1 MNKSNICIVTIP
13 GYTITELIYAS
24 KKTTV
29 CRGQQQTTQI
39 SVIIKILNAEY
50 PRLQDLIA
58 FKNQFAISQQIDHPN
73 IIKCYALEKYGN
85 SYALILEDFSGISLS
100 EYTNLQKLD
109 INSFMPIAIAITKAL
124 EFLYAKK
131 IIHKDIKP
139 RNILINPQTQEIK
152 LIDFG
157 ISSLLPKE
165 TADIKSP
172 NVLSGTLTYM
182 SPEQTGRMNRGIDYR
197 TDFYSLGVTFYEL
210 LTGQLPFYSPN
221 HLELIY
227 YHLAKEPIN
236 AREINPQIPQV
247 LADVITK
254 LMAKNPDDRYQ
265 TARGIR
271 YDLEICQKMLLTEGE
286 INNFELAKRDISDR
300 FLIHNRLYGR
310 EQEIITLLKA
320 FENVSAGNKE
330 LMLVAGFSGI
340 GKTAVVNEVH
350 KPIVREKASEI
361 QIDKL
366 LYTLMQ
372 VISENVAANKSAL
385 ILQKEGNLILVAQC
399 MNEHECKFS
408 TTPINDSQHL
418 PLSIINY
425 VANMQEYLL
434 ISDATNDQDF
444 ANDSYIIQHQSKSIL
459 CNPILNKGQLIG
471 ILYLENNLTVGAFT
485 IDRLRILNLL
495 SSQAAISLE
504 NAQLYSNLEE
514 KVTQRT
520 QELNENNL
528 HLEQTLHELKA
539 TQSQLIQTEKMSSL
553 GQMVAGIAHE
563 INNPVNFIYVQIAI
577 KDNGMGINPEIK
589 QRIFDPF
596 FTTKPVGEGTGL
608 GLSISYQI
616 IVDKHSGKLDC
627 ISAPGKGTEFII
639 EIPIKLHQQ

>member
-1 MNKSNICIVTIP
+1 
-13 GYTITELIYAS
+13 
-24 KKTTV
+24 
-29 CRGQQQTTQI
+29 
-39 SVIIKILNAEY
+39 
-50 PRLQDLIA
+50 
-58 FKNQFAISQQIDHPN
+58 
-73 IIKCYALEKYGN
+73 
-85 SYALILEDFSGISLS
+85 
-100 EYTNLQKLD
+100 
-109 INSFMPIAIAITKAL
+109 
-124 EFLYAKK
+124 
-131 IIHKDIKP
+131 
-139 RNILINPQTQEIK
+139 
-152 LIDFG
+152 
-157 ISSLLPKE
+157 
-165 TADIKSP
+165 
-172 NVLSGTLTYM
+172 
-182 SPEQTGRMNRGIDYR
+182 
-197 TDFYSLGVTFYEL
+197 
-210 LTGQLPFYSPN
+210 
-221 HLELIY
+221 
-227 YHLAKEPIN
+227 
-236 AREINPQIPQV
+236 
-247 LADVITK
+247 
-254 LMAKNPDDRYQ
+254 
-265 TARGIR
+265 
-271 YDLEICQKMLLTEGE
+271 
-286 INNFELAKRDISDR
+286 
-300 FLIHNRLYGR
+300 
-310 EQEIITLLKA
+310 
-320 FENVSAGNKE
+320 
-330 LMLVAGFSGI
+330 
-340 GKTAVVNEVH
+340 
-350 KPIVREKASEI
+350 
-361 QIDKL
+361 
-366 LYTLMQ
+366 
-372 VISENVAANKSAL
+372 
-385 ILQKEGNLILVAQC
+385 
-399 MNEHECKFS
+399 
-408 TTPINDSQHL
+408 
-418 PLSIINY
+418 
-425 VANMQEYLL
+425 MQEYLL

>member
-1 MNKSNICIVTIP
+1 LTGVSALLDL
-13 GYTITELIYAS
+13 E
-24 KKTTV
+24 TV
-29 CRGQQQTTQI
+29 
-39 SVIIKILNAEY
+39 
-50 PRLQDLIA
+50 
-58 FKNQFAISQQIDHPN
+58 
-73 IIKCYALEKYGN
+73 
-85 SYALILEDFSGISLS
+85 
-100 EYTNLQKLD
+100 
-109 INSFMPIAIAITKAL
+109 TKA
-124 EFLYAKK
+124 
-131 IIHKDIKP
+131 
-139 RNILINPQTQEIK
+139 
-152 LIDFG
+152 
-157 ISSLLPKE
+157 SL
-165 TADIKSP
+165 AI
-172 NVLSGTLTYM
+172 
-182 SPEQTGRMNRGIDYR
+182 
-197 TDFYSLGVTFYEL
+197 
-210 LTGQLPFYSPN
+210 
-221 HLELIY
+221 
-227 YHLAKEPIN
+227 
-236 AREINPQIPQV
+236 
-247 LADVITK
+247 
-254 LMAKNPDDRYQ
+254 
-265 TARGIR
+265 
-271 YDLEICQKMLLTEGE
+271 
-286 INNFELAKRDISDR
+286 
-300 FLIHNRLYGR
+300 
-310 EQEIITLLKA
+310 
-320 FENVSAGNKE
+320 
-330 LMLVAGFSGI
+330 
-340 GKTAVVNEVH
+340 
-350 KPIVREKASEI
+350 ASEI